1 MSEKQIRAML
11 QDIAEQKAP
20 ATEIDLWWNIQARL
34 EQAPLRTGDRNQ
46 LRGFTM
52 QTPKQQYRLSYV
64 AFAILAIMLAGGI
77 FFVTPRG
84 RALAQEILHFFT
96 RSSSDTFQ
104 VPTQAPLKWVEQT
117 PGLPMP
123 TMTSIPTE
131 ISETECGAYQTA
143 HCSVEQIRSKVKFTV
158 KELAV
163 IPEGMVFIGA
173 TDGPDGVF
181 IHYDTPYQT
190 DQSGAIILFERPW
203 TDDEDPT
210 NWKIG
215 ASAVVDKINIGS
227 STGEYVKGI
236 FSYQDGDTEGKWD
249 ANADVQRLRWID
261 QGVSILLEY
270 SGMQLSKEEFISLA
284 MNLTSEPVSATS
296 APAPQTTEPISEDA
310 VDFHSLYPLTV
321 DEAQAQAGFKLPQPS
336 RLPEILTL
344 IGASFEPKFNSVKV
358 FYLRSQDIGYN
369 TDGLV
374 LTVEPISAT
383 ETSNNCGF
391 TIGNKEDYA
400 KNPPS
405 ENPHLCEIKIVGDLE
420 EVKIGDISGQ
430 YSQGV
435 WSGTDQG
442 WVWDATPYLKQLRWQ
457 KDGFAFELM
466 YMGMEISKED
476 MIAIALS
483 IK

>member
-20 ATEIDLWWNIQARL
+20 ATKIDLWWNIQARL
-34 EQAPLRTGDRNQ
+34 EQAPLRSGNRNQ
-46 LRGFTM
+46 PRGFTM
-52 QTPKQQYRLSYV
+52 QTPKQHRLSYV
-64 AFAILAIMLAGGI
+64 AFAILAIILASGI

-84 RALAQEILHFFT
+84 HALAQEILHFFT
-96 RSSSDTFQ
+96 RSSSDTFP

-143 HCSVEQIRSKVKFTV
+143 HCSVEQVRSKVKFTV

-173 TDGPDGVF
+173 TDGPNGVF

-190 DQSGAIILFERPW
+190 DKSGAIILFERLW
-203 TDDEDPT
+203 TDDEDPN

-215 ASAVVDKINIGS
+215 ASAVVEKVNIGS
-227 STGEYVKGI
+227 STGEYVKGV
-236 FSYQDGDTEGKWD
+236 FGYQDGDSEGKWD
-249 ANADVQRLRWID
+249 ANADIQRLRWID
-261 QGVSILLEY
+261 QDVSILLEY
-270 SGMQLSKEEFISLA
+270 SGTQLSKEEFISLA

-310 VDFHSLYPLTV
+310 VDFHSIYPLTIE
-321 DEAQAQAGFKLPQPS
+321 EAQTQSGFNLPQPS
-336 RLPEILTL
+336 QLPDILSL
-344 IGASFEPKFNSVKV
+344 IGASFEPKFKNVKM
-358 FYLRSQDIGYN
+358 FYLRSQDIGPN

-374 LTVEPISAT
+374 LMVEPIPPSEAG
-383 ETSNNCGF
+383 NICGF
-391 TIGNKEDYA
+391 TAGNKEDFA
-400 KNPPS
+400 NHPPS
-405 ENPHLCEIKIVGDLE
+405 EISHLCEIKIVGNLE
-420 EVKIGDISGQ
+420 NVKIGEISGQ

-442 WVWDATPYLKQLRWQ
+442 WVWDTTPYLKNLRWQ
-457 KDGFAFELM
+457 KDGFAFELS
-466 YMGMEISKED
+466 YMGMDISKED
-476 MIAIALS
+476 LITIALS